1 MAENKLHGYV
11 NWTYNIQLFSLI
23 KDGYNGMQTAPTVTP
38 EGTRLLMASGGI
50 QTNRSPHFKE
60 DFFFNNLKFNTVIGS
75 TAQTQNTNSLDFEF
89 LIIEPMGVTLFN
101 RLIAEA
107 GDIGY
112 DKVVDM
118 IYLLKIEFYGYT
130 DDGKVMKLPI
140 PAKVMPI
147 KINEMTM
154 KVSHRGSE
162 YQCKA
167 TPAPHSTTLGQAHGA
182 TPIKVEI
189 TAGSIAE
196 ALLSDIGDD
205 PAPTDGQEVTYEKT
219 HESVKSFTGAINK
232 WYKSQLADKQ
242 VTVTDSIAFEVHPEI
257 AKATFVTYETIQK
270 EEKYM
275 PSAGTAK
282 QQGVVTLAEP
292 STISPQVV
300 MTIAEGTAITEV
312 VGMLIRNS
320 SFIKDQL
327 KDPDLGQGA
336 PAPGPMKWFKII
348 PRMIY
353 KSFDA
358 GSNRL
363 MRQHIYR
370 IMPYV
375 FYNAKHRSF
384 SMAEAGAPKKEYNYI
399 FTGKNKDI
407 INLDLTFDTSF
418 YSALTTN
425 ASTQEVGNAA
435 KSSAKTGSL
444 TTAGPNQA
452 QAALE
457 AAEKSKNAM
466 SKNTSS
472 EVNQHAGS
480 QGANAA
486 LSSTTTGDIGRQMQE
501 SVSSGDLLDV
511 KLKIV
516 GDPDFIKQDDVT
528 FWNVDPGDEYTK
540 NDSLVMDNGN
550 IFVMVNF
557 KSASDYD
564 MNLGMAVPGQG
575 PYSVGIFSGLYK
587 VMGVDSEFSGG
598 KFTQELHLI
607 RYQLQPSEKGY
618 SLPSSGT
625 SDSSGLAGSS
635 SEGGNS
641 SSANGNG
648 AALGPASAA
657 NNVRV
662 ESNQVQGIALGTFNK
677 PLQTVPQAVSSSSS
691 FSLTPPDV
699 PSMSGIAKDVGFK
712 PLGPAAASLALPTK
726 LGSSA
731 VDTAVSAA
739 NSVNVDT
746 QGGLGNTVTNAGQ
759 DPRDQSRVV
768 AQNAGPTE
776 PYLDVPNKPP
786 INVNDLNASID
797 SLNTKMYTANN
808 NGKVA

>member
-1 MAENKLHGYV
+1 
-11 NWTYNIQLFSLI
+11 
-23 KDGYNGMQTAPTVTP
+23 
-38 EGTRLLMASGGI
+38 MASGGI

-60 DFFFNNLKFNTVIGS
+60 DFFFNNLKFHSVIGA
-75 TAQTQNTNSLDFEF
+75 TAQTQNTNSMDFEF
-89 LIIEPMGVTLFN
+89 LIIEPLGVTLFN

-130 DDGKVMKLPI
+130 DDGKVLKLPI

-167 TPAPHSTTLGQAHGA
+167 TPAPHSTTLGQAHGS
-182 TPIKVEI
+182 TPIKIEI
-189 TAGSIAE
+189 TANSIGE
-196 ALLSDIGDD
+196 ALLCDIDGD
-205 PAPTDGQEVTYEKT
+205 PAPTDGQVVSYDKS
-219 HESVKSFTGAINK
+219 HESVKSFTGAVNK

-242 VTVTDSIAFEVHPEI
+242 VSVSDSIAFEIHPDI
-257 AKATFVTYETIQK
+257 ANAKFVTDEEIQK
-270 EEKYM
+270 EERHM
-275 PSAGTAK
+275 PAAGTEK
-282 QQGVVTLAEP
+282 QQGATTKAEP
-292 STISPQVV
+292 GKFPQII

-320 SFIKDQL
+320 TFIKDQL
-327 KDPDLGQGA
+327 KDPDRGQGA

-353 KSFDA
+353 KTFDA

-370 IMPYV
+370 IMPYT
-375 FYNAKHRSF
+375 FYNSKHRSF
-384 SMAEAGAPKKEYNYI
+384 PLAEARDPKKEYNYI

-425 ASTQEVGNAA
+425 ASTQEAGNAA
-435 KSSAKTGSL
+435 KSSVKTESL
-444 TTAGPNQA
+444 TVSGPNQA
-452 QAALE
+452 QAAAQAGADSENSL
-457 AAEKSKNAM
+457 
-466 SKNTSS
+466 SKNTTG
-472 EVNQHAGS
+472 ERNQQAGS
-480 QGANAA
+480 QGANAG
-486 LSSTTTGDIGRQMQE
+486 LSSTTNGDIGRQMQE
-501 SVSSGDLLDV
+501 TVVSGDLLDI

-528 FWNVDPGDEYTK
+528 FWNVDPGQEYTD
-540 NDSLVMDNGN
+540 NGSLVMDTGN

-575 PYSVGIFSGLYK
+575 PYSIGIFSGLYK
-587 VMGVDSEFSGG
+587 ILGVDSEFAGG
-598 KFTQELHLI
+598 KFTQELTMT
-607 RYQLQPSEKGY
+607 RYPLQPSDNTAT
-618 SLPSSGT
+618 SSG
-625 SDSSGLAGSS
+625 SASNSSGISGSS

-648 AALGPASAA
+648 KALGPASAV
-657 NNVRV
+657 NNVRT
-662 ESNQVQGIALGTFNK
+662 ESNQVPGIALGQFNK
-677 PLQTVPQAVSSSSS
+677 PLQTVPQTVGSSSPY
-691 FSLTPPDV
+691 SLTPLDV
-699 PSMSGIAKDVGFK
+699 SAMPNIAKDVGFR
-712 PLGPAAASLALPTK
+712 PLGPVSMSFPTK
-726 LGSSA
+726 LGMSA
-731 VDTAVSAA
+731 IDTAISAA
-739 NSVNVDT
+739 NRINVDV
-746 QGGLGNTVTNAGQ
+746 QGGLGNMMTNAGQ
-759 DPRDQSRVV
+759 DTRDQSRVV
-768 AQNAGPTE
+768 AQNVGPEE

-786 INVNDLNASID
+786 INVNDLDVATSTVKGLGI
-797 SLNTKMYTANN
+797 TTTN
-808 NGKVA
+808 NGGTIA